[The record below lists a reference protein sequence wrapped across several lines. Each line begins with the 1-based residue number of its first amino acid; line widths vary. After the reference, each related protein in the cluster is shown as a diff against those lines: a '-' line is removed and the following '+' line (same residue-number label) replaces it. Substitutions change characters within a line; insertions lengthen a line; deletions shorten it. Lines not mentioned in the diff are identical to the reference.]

1 MFASLSELWLARG
14 DHERATE
21 FADRTLNLATHPNSR
36 KNLAKG
42 WRLRGY
48 IAFAR
53 RPLDDAETAFRHA
66 LTFAEAIGN
75 PAQRWAA
82 HAALGRSTP
91 LGSDTTWPVRPTVA
105 RGRYSTGSRLA
116 CGSLGLARASIR
128 RPAVRRLRELVGS
141 PEGGADRQAA
151 AAARRRAVSSGRIAS
166 VTGSSATP

>member
-21 FADRTLNLATHPNSR
+21 FADRTLDLATRPNSR

-82 HAALGRSTP
+82 HAALGQVHAARERHDLAGEAYRGAREVLDRVKAGLREP
-91 LGSDTTWPVRPTVA
+91 RPRA
-105 RGRYSTGSRLA
+105 
-116 CGSLGLARASIR
+116 SLDQAPGCPQAARAR
-128 RPAVRRLRELVGS
+128 RIA
-141 PEGGADRQAA
+141 GGRSRTSGRP
-151 AAARRRAVSSGRIAS
+151 AARRRAVSSGRIAS